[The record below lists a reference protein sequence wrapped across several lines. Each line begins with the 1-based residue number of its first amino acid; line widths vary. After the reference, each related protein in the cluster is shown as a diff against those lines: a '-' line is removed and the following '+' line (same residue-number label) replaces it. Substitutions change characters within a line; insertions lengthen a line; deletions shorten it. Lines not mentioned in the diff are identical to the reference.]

1 MEDNS
6 PAMKYFLKKLEK
18 EIKKTNYFII
28 NLKGKDSKLLIEERM
43 FYFMLEENQMPE
55 EMIKIGYGIEL
66 DNGGVAVD
74 GKEHYKKY
82 KLSDKGELAFFS
94 DMFDKIERY
103 KDAYNCFVNSQV
115 RRSLVDETASIM
127 NFFQKNK
134 IASVENLEESSFK
147 QRSNRK

>member
-1 MEDNS
+1 MEGNT
-6 PAMKYFLKKLEK
+6 PVVNYFLKKFEK
-18 EIKKTNYFII
+18 EIKKTNYFVI

-94 DMFDKIERY
+94 DMFDKIEKY
-103 KDAYNCFVNSQV
+103 KDAYDCFVNSQV

-134 IASVENLEESSFK
+134 IASVETVEQAPSKSRYNCK
-147 QRSNRK
+147 